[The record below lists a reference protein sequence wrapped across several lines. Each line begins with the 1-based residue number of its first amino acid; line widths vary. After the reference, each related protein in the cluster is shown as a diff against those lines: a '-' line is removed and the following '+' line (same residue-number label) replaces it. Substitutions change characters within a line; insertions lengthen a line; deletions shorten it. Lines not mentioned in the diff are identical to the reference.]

1 MKTLKN
7 RFQTVLIH
15 LPLIFL
21 ALCCL
26 LPFSMI
32 LSTSLSSKMGFLK
45 NGYTLI
51 PMEINIGSYYYLFKN
66 PGQILS
72 AYATTIFVCVV
83 GVSVGIL
90 FMTGYAYALSRSDN
104 KLRGFL
110 SFYIYFTMLFSGGMV
125 ATYMWFTR
133 YLHLRNNI
141 LVLILPF
148 LMNAWNIFILR
159 TGCKSVPFS
168 LIETA
173 KLEGAGEFRIFFTIV
188 VPLAKT
194 SIATMALLMLFTYWN
209 EWQNSLLY
217 MDDAS
222 RGTIQFYL
230 MRILNSVNFAKQNN
244 SGGLI
249 KASDLPDDGMQMAI
263 CTLTVA
269 PMMLVFPFFQKYF
282 VKGITVGS
290 VKG

>member
-1 MKTLKN
+1 
-7 RFQTVLIH
+7 
-15 LPLIFL
+15 
-21 ALCCL
+21 
-26 LPFSMI
+26 
-32 LSTSLSSKMGFLK
+32 
-45 NGYTLI
+45 
-51 PMEINIGSYYYLFKN
+51 
-66 PGQILS
+66 
-72 AYATTIFVCVV
+72 
-83 GVSVGIL
+83 
-90 FMTGYAYALSRSDN
+90 MTGYAYALSRSDN

-230 MRILNSVNFAKQNN
+230 MRILNSVKFCKTKQPRR
-244 SGGLI
+244 
-249 KASDLPDDGMQMAI
+249 AD
-263 CTLTVA
+263 
-269 PMMLVFPFFQKYF
+269 
-282 VKGITVGS
+282 
-290 VKG
+290 